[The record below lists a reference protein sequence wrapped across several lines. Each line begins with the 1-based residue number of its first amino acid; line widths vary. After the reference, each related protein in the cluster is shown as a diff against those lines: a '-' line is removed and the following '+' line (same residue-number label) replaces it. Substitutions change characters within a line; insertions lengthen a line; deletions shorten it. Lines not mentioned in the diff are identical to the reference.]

1 MKESIDYDSWADEYY
16 NDFLRVDEAIRQM
29 TQTLKDPHLSV
40 YYREEV
46 LAKRAKYRVIL
57 RELEDTAYYL
67 RTRAARI
74 AKREE
79 KVERLIK
86 RTRVIRGATQVI
98 KINERVESLDS
109 PDICSAMDIIS
120 YQNYIATSRSNE
132 KQIERMQDVVT
143 ELIPTALTERQAQ
156 CIQMYFFEGLK
167 MPQIAEILNITVST
181 VSRNIKGAVN
191 KLNKK
196 AANILSD
203 GTEEAPKVK
212 KKDLLTA
219 KQRACYDL
227 HLEGYKHAYI
237 SEKLGISVSTV
248 SRHIKAAEKKLR
260 LVANTTSM
268 DSQTEDFSEI
278 EAMLAQI

>member
-1 MKESIDYDSWADEYY
+1 MKEHIDYDSWANEYY

-40 YYREEV
+40 YYREEA
-46 LAKRAKYRVIL
+46 LAKRAKYRVIR

-86 RTRVIRGATQVI
+86 RTKVIRGATQVI
-98 KINERVESLDS
+98 KNMG
-109 PDICSAMDIIS
+109 SAMDMIS
-120 YQNYIATSRSNE
+120 YRNYIATSRSNE

-191 KLNKK
+191 KLQKQ
-196 AANILSD
+196 ASNILSD

-227 HLEGYKHAYI
+227 HLEGYKHKDI
-237 SEKLGISVSTV
+237 SQKLGISVSTV

>member
-1 MKESIDYDSWADEYY
+1 MKEPIDYDAWADEYQ
-16 NDFLRVDEAIRQM
+16 NDCLRVDAAIKRM
-29 TQTLKDPHLSV
+29 TEIIKGEHISV
-40 YYREEV
+40 YYREE
-46 LAKRAKYRVIL
+46 LMAKRNKYREIR
-57 RELEDTAYYL
+57 RELEDTTYYL

-79 KVERLIK
+79 KVKRLIK
-86 RTRVIRGATQVI
+86 HRKAVYGATQVI
-98 KINERVESLDS
+98 KINERFESLDS
-109 PDICSAMDIIS
+109 PEIGSAMDMIS

-167 MPQIAEILNITVST
+167 MNQIAEILNITAST
-181 VSRNIKGAVN
+181 VSRNIKAAVN
-191 KLNKK
+191 KLQKQ

-227 HLEGYKHAYI
+227 HLEGYQQKYI
-237 SEKLGISVSTV
+237 GKKLGISASTV

-278 EAMLAQI
+278 EAMLARI